1 MGLMSGF
8 IQGAAAEGVK
18 VFGSAMLKELEM
30 QKAKQIAAY
39 TSELRVGEDIAKE
52 GRATAAAAA
61 ERGRIDTE
69 AQATADKRGGGMM
82 ASARDQYA
90 KSGMSPEDI
99 SAGLGAVDAAEAAG
113 SYKQSA
119 EPEDYMKAQGKHT
132 ELAGLKEKRE
142 DNIRLDK
149 QQQASEHNMSEQRRL
164 QEKQLNET
172 MRHNKILESD
182 RVSPADKLQLEG
194 ITSQISSAHLAEKEA
209 AKALE
214 TARKNM
220 ADPAAVTQLEAEYR
234 AAKAVTV
241 ATHTKYNET
250 GLAIFGPD
258 KWKTAPVA
266 ADASDKAMETAIA
279 MLRAGKGT
287 PEQFDKAGK
296 LPTGTGAKILSAEKP
311 AAPGAKVT
319 EMPKANDE
327 APRGILNRARN
338 AQPAIDMQAA
348 ESLRSIIEAKLRTK
362 QPFTPREDAAA
373 KTLGLL

>member
-52 GRATAAAAA
+52 GRATAAAAT

-113 SYKQSA
+113 GYRQTA

-209 AKALE
+209 FKDIE

-220 ADPAAVTQLEAEYR
+220 ADPAAIAQLEGKYR
-234 AAKAVTV
+234 AAAA
-241 ATHTKYNET
+241 ATIAAHSRYDET
-250 GLAIFGPD
+250 GKAIFGE
-258 KWKTAPVA
+258 KWKTPPIPAGLASVENVPPSGAVEA
-266 ADASDKAMETAIA
+266 LLSGAKGADPA
-279 MLRAGKGT
+279 
-287 PEQFDKAGK
+287 QFDAKYK
-296 LPTGTGAKILSAEKP
+296 LPSGTGAAIIANGKRP
-311 AAPGAKVT
+311 AAGTDNQRKS
-319 EMPKANDE
+319 KY
-327 APRGILNRARN
+327 LNEN
-338 AQPAIDMQAA
+338 GTVKDVPIETINQFA
-348 ESLRSIIEAKLRTK
+348 EG
-362 QPFTPREDAAA
+362 
-373 KTLGLL
+373 GLLGRGGVFGPK